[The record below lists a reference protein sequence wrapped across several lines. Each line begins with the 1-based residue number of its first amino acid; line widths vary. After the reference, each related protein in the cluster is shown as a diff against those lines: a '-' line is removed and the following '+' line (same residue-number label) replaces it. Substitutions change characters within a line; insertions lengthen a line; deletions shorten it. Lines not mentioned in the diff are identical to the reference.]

1 MVVCVDEQLK
11 VLPKLVVDAV
21 VIAFDSRFFDD
32 AVHALHLVIRPWMVG
47 LGQAVFDVVLAA
59 DLIVAENPLAC
70 RPAVAISW
78 RVGELDAV
86 VGPDR
91 VQPIRN
97 RLD

>member
-1 MVVCVDEQLK
+1 M
-11 VLPKLVVDAV
+11 LPKLFMAAV
-21 VIAFDSRFFDD
+21 VITFDGRFFDG
-32 AVHALHLVIRPWMVG
+32 AVHALHLAIRPWMVG

-59 DLIVAENPLAC
+59 ELIEAENPVAS

-78 RVGELDAV
+78 QVGELDPV
-86 VGPDR
+86 VGQDS

>member
-1 MVVCVDEQLK
+1 
-11 VLPKLVVDAV
+11 
-21 VIAFDSRFFDD
+21 
-32 AVHALHLVIRPWMVG
+32 MVG

-59 DLIVAENPLAC
+59 ELIEAENPVAS

-78 RVGELDAV
+78 QVGELDPV
-86 VGPDR
+86 VGQDS